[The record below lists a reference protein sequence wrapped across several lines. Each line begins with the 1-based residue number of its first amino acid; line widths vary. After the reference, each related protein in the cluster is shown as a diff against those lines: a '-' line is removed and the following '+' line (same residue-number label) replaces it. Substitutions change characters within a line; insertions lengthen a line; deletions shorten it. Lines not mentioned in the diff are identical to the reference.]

1 MAAIVGSREALLFIR
16 REEAVVFAQR
26 EEVAAA
32 VVGKG
37 SMTVV
42 GRGGCWEDDQRSD
55 LAVVVPNK
63 R

>member
-1 MAAIVGSREALLFIR
+1 MAAIVGSREASLFIG
-16 REEAVVFAQR
+16 R
-26 EEVAAA
+26 EEVVAA